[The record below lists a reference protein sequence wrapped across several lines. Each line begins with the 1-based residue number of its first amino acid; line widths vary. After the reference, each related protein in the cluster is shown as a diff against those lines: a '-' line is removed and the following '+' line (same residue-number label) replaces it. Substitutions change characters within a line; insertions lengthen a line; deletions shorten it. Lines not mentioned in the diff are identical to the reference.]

1 MEERIRK
8 DVAEGH
14 RLEIKATPTLIIN
27 GRVIE
32 GLPPAKKLATLV
44 TMAKQQR

>member
-1 MEERIRK
+1 MEERVRK
-8 DVAEGH
+8 DVEEGR

-32 GLPPAKKLATLV
+32 GLPPPKKLATLI
-44 TMAKQQR
+44 TMAKQKK